1 FIRAYKAK
9 YGKTPEDVCALTYDA
24 MGLVLT
30 AIAKAGVLDRQ
41 KVRDA
46 LASIERYEGVTGI
59 MKFHGTGDP
68 IKSAVIIHVKDGK
81 FKYYATV
88 QP

>member
-1 FIRAYKAK
+1 
-9 YGKTPEDVCALTYDA
+9 L
-24 MGLVLT
+24 LLT
-30 AIAKAGVLDRQ
+30 AISQAGVLDRQ

-46 LASIERYEGVTGI
+46 LAGVQQYEGVTGT

-68 IKSAVIIHVKDGK
+68 IKSAVILHVKDCG
-81 FKYYATV
+81 FNYYSTV

>member
-1 FIRAYKAK
+1 
-9 YGKTPEDVCALTYDA
+9 
-24 MGLVLT
+24 MT
-30 AIAKAGVLDRQ
+30 AITKAGVLDRQ

-46 LASIERYEGVTGI
+46 LAGVQRYEGVTGT

-81 FKYYATV
+81 FNYFSTV
-88 QP
+88 EP